1 MDFHGIAIPD
11 DRLAESCRKWKVKE
25 LSLFGSIVRE
35 DFRPESDV
43 DILVVF
49 APDATWSLWD
59 LFGMRDELQ
68 QLFGREIDLVVRFG
82 GEEFVVILP
91 EAKVRDAVEVAERI
105 RNRVVAADFFH
116 AEDLPPSHITISLGV
131 ASYGEGVSNEEELIA
146 MADQAMYAAK
156 RFGRN
161 RVEVYPA

>member
-1 MDFHGIAIPD
+1 MMDLDFFKSYNDRYGHGAGD
-11 DRLAESCRKWKVKE
+11 MLLAEVAKLV
-25 LSLFGSIVRE
+25 LRE
-35 DFRPESDV
+35 V
-43 DILVVF
+43 
-49 APDATWSLWD
+49 
-59 LFGMRDELQ
+59 
-68 QLFGREIDLVVRFG
+68 REIDLVVRFG